1 MKTLEERRSVNAG
14 GEFAIRLEATP
25 TAGYTWQLTDSPA
38 ELEQIG
44 SGYEPI
50 ADTTRMGGTRTQVFR
65 FLALTPGS
73 YTLTFDLKRQ
83 NDADVTTRQRVRVS
97 VR

>member
-1 MKTLEERRSVNAG
+1 MKMREERRSVNAG
-14 GEFAIRLEATP
+14 GEFAIRLEVAP
-25 TAGYTWQLTDSPA
+25 GFTWHLVDCPP

-50 ADTTRMGGTRTQVFR
+50 AETTAPVTSRTQVFR
-65 FLALTPGS
+65 FLALFSGG
-73 YTLTFDLKRQ
+73 YRLTFTRKRED
-83 NDADVTTRQRVRVS
+83 DADAVEQRRIRVS

>member
-1 MKTLEERRSVNAG
+1 MKMREERRSVNAG
-14 GEFAIRLEATP
+14 GEFAVRLEVAP
-25 TAGYTWQLTDSPA
+25 GFVWHLMECPL

-50 ADTTRMGGTRTQVFR
+50 AAPTATATSRTQVFR
-65 FLALTPGS
+65 FLALFPGG
-73 YTLTFDLKRQ
+73 YRLLFARTRD
-83 NDADVTTRQRVRVS
+83 NDADTVEQRRIRVS